1 MDAPQTAPAAAAKP
15 SFKPLVFSGVQPTG
29 NLHLGNYLGAIVKFV
44 ELQKSHDCIYCV
56 VDLHAIT
63 VWQDPK
69 ELPKAI
75 REVTAAFL
83 ACGIDPKKHI
93 VFNQSQVAEHAE
105 LAWVFNCVARL
116 GWLNRMT
123 QFKEKAGKDRENA
136 SVGLYAYPSLMAADI
151 LVYRATHVPVG
162 EDQKQHLELSRDI
175 AGKFNNDYA
184 ESIRSHGHGEAFFP
198 LPEPLIQGP
207 ATRVMSLRDGS
218 KKMSKS
224 EPSDQ
229 SRINLTDDADAIA
242 HKIRRAKTDPDPLPH
257 DEKALAARPE
267 ADNLV
272 GIYAALSDTSKA
284 AVLKEFGGA
293 QFSTFKPKLAD
304 LLVAKLSPITAE
316 MRRIKEDTAY
326 IDQVLADGSARA
338 QALAA
343 KTMTAVKDIV
353 GLVRR

>member
-1 MDAPQTAPAAAAKP
+1 MA
-15 SFKPLVFSGVQPTG
+15 FKERVFSGVQPTG

-44 ELQKSHDCIYCV
+44 ALQERYDCIYCV

-63 VWQDPK
+63 VWQDPV
-69 ELPKAI
+69 ELPRAI

-83 ACGIDPKKHI
+83 ACGIDPKKHV

-105 LAWVFNCVARL
+105 LAWIFNCVARM

-136 SVGLYAYPSLMAADI
+136 SVGLYSYPTLMAADI

-175 AGKFNNDYA
+175 AQKFNNDFGA
-184 ESIRSHGHGEAFFP
+184 SIQAHGHGNGFFP

-207 ATRVMSLRDGS
+207 ATRVMSLRDGT

-224 EPSDQ
+224 DPSDY

-242 HKIRRAKTDPDPLPH
+242 QKIRKAKTDPEPLPH
-257 DEKALAARPE
+257 EEKGLEHRPE

-272 GIYAALSDTSKA
+272 GIYAALADTSRA
-284 AVLKEFGGA
+284 QVLAQFGGA
-293 QFSTFKPKLAD
+293 QFSAFKAALVDITVGKLAP
-304 LLVAKLSPITAE
+304 LNAE
-316 MRRIKEDTAY
+316 MRRLIADPAY
-326 IDQVLADGSARA
+326 IDHVLADGAVRA
-338 QALAA
+338 QRLAA
-343 KTMTAVKDIV
+343 ETMKAVKDIV
-353 GLVRR
+353 GFVHR